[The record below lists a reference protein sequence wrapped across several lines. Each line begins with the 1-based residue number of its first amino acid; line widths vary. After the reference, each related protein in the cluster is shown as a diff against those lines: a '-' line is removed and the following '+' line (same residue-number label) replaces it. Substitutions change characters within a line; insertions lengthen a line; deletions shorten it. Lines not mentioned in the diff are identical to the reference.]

1 MFTKHEISNSSSGCG
16 CRFVAGLFPPQ
27 PALDPGLR
35 LHLRRRA
42 TPLMYT
48 DQHVGTGDQMIII
61 FHSVSSLLSG
71 LSAGDVTLLDNSFST
86 VEMWICWFP
95 TDCSCMTDDGS

>member
-1 MFTKHEISNSSSGCG
+1 
-16 CRFVAGLFPPQ
+16 
-27 PALDPGLR
+27 
-35 LHLRRRA
+35 
-42 TPLMYT
+42 
-48 DQHVGTGDQMIII
+48 MIII